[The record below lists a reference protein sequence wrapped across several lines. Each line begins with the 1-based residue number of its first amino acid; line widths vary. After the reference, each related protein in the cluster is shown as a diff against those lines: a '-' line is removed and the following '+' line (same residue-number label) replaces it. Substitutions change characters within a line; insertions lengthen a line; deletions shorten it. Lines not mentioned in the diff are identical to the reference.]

1 MSLNLLN
8 NTLNDEEKGEIL
20 FPSFLHFFPS
30 IKKDRAKK
38 KNEKTFGKGK
48 RDDYDDVFFRRIKG
62 IYVQWLR
69 IKRPREKHV
78 LLLAVP
84 LHETLIP
91 ICVCVLDCRVRNIFW
106 IKEIFL

>member
-62 IYVQWLR
+62 IYVQW